1 MPSSTEGFQSNNL
14 RAALRDAL
22 AGKTAELERLLS
34 CLGAVVTAKPNL
46 KLAAAFGVELGAL
59 PGVVA
64 PLLRKLGGDDAA
76 PDTDRAFLP
85 IAAAHG
91 WAGRVR
97 EGREVEVAWA
107 ALAEL
112 AADERS
118 AVRLGTRDALLGL
131 GAQDGGIDTL
141 LARGVVWLELPDRE
155 IRFGAA
161 ATVVEVLGERRLF
174 TTLRDHD
181 LLLQYL
187 GRLIAEI
194 ADAPRAAERSEGR
207 RRLLTSLPTTLAV
220 AIGSGANSAAAQRW
234 FEAESAAADH
244 TAVRKVLSDTLVKLR
259 APAHGQSSAVIEDLR
274 RTLEGSAKPLRD
286 PTRLRAGTGRG
297 KSSRRTR

>member
-1 MPSSTEGFQSNNL
+1 MPSSTEGFQSDNL

-22 AGKTAELERLLS
+22 AGRSAELERLLS

-46 KLAAAFGVELGAL
+46 KLAAAFGVELAGLSGA
-59 PGVVA
+59 VA
-64 PLLRKLGGDDAA
+64 PLLRKFGGDDAA

-91 WAGRVR
+91 WVGRLRVR
-97 EGREVEVAWA
+97 REVEVAWA

-112 AADERS
+112 AADERA
-118 AVRLGTRDALLGL
+118 AVRLGTRDALMTLA
-131 GAQDGGIDTL
+131 AQDGGIDDL
-141 LARGVVWLELPDRE
+141 LVRGIIWLDLEDRE

-161 ATVVEVLGERRLF
+161 AMVIEVLGERRLF
-174 TTLRDHD
+174 TALRDHEA
-181 LLLQYL
+181 LLGYL
-187 GRLIAEI
+187 SRVIAEI
-194 ADAPRAAERSEGR
+194 ANAPRAAERSEGR
-207 RRLLTSLPTTLAV
+207 RRLLVSLPPTLAV
-220 AIGSGANSAAAQRW
+220 VIGSGANSLAAQRW
-234 FEAESAAADH
+234 FDGESALAEH
-244 TAVRKVLSDTLVKLR
+244 TGVRKVLSDTLVKLR

-274 RTLEGSAKPLRD
+274 KTLEGSAKPLRD

>member
-1 MPSSTEGFQSNNL
+1 MPSSPEGFQSDNL

-46 KLAAAFGVELGAL
+46 KLAAAFGVELGPL

-91 WAGRVR
+91 WAARVR
-97 EGREVEVAWA
+97 AGREVEIAWQ

-112 AADERS
+112 AADERA

-131 GAQDGGIDTL
+131 GAQEGGMDEL
-141 LARGVVWLELPDRE
+141 LGRAISWLDIEDRE

-161 ATVVEVLGERRLF
+161 ATVVEVLGERRLL
-174 TTLRDHD
+174 TTVRDHEA
-181 LLLQYL
+181 LRGYL
-187 GRLIAEI
+187 SRLIAEI

-207 RRLLTSLPTTLAV
+207 RRLLVALPPMLAV
-220 AIGSGANSAAAQRW
+220 LLGSGGETEAAHRW
-234 FEAESAAADH
+234 FEDESARADH
-244 TAVRKVLSDTLVKLR
+244 TAVRKVLSDTLIKLR
-259 APAHGQSSAVIEDLR
+259 APTHGQPTAIIEDLR
-274 RTLEGSAKPLRD
+274 KTLEGSAKPLRD
-286 PTRLRAGTGRG
+286 PTRRRPGAGRG